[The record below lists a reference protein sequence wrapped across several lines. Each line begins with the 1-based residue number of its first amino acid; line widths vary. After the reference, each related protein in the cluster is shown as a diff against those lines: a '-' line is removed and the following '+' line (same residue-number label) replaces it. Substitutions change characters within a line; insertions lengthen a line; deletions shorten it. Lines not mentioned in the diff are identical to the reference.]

1 MSGDNKTVKNG
12 LSQRIVEIWLA
23 IFFAAFGAIIVY
35 GAIRAG
41 ITWGFDGPRAGFF
54 PFIVGSLT
62 IIGAL
67 ITLYQ
72 VVTDKSDLGVFAEW
86 AQLTQVGSV
95 ALPTLAY
102 IIFIYLIGIYIASAL
117 LIAYFMLVL
126 SRFSIRLTAA
136 VSILMPIVTYFFFE
150 RWFLVSLPQGLYGER
165 ITDALI
171 SPIGRLFGL

>member
-1 MSGDNKTVKNG
+1 MSGDNKTAKSG
-12 LSQRIVEIWLA
+12 LSQRIVEVWLA

-67 ITLYQ
+67 VTLFQ
-72 VVTDKSDLGVFAEW
+72 IVTDKSDLGIFAEW
-86 AQLTQVGSV
+86 TQLSQVSSV

-102 IIFIYLIGIYIASAL
+102 IIAIYLIGIYLASVL
-117 LIAYFMLVL
+117 LIAYFMIVL
-126 SRFSIRLTAA
+126 SRYSLVLTAA
-136 VSILMPIVTYFFFE
+136 VSILMPVITYFVFE
-150 RWFLVSLPQGLYGER
+150 RWFLVTLPQGLYGEP
-165 ITDALI
+165 ITNVLVG
-171 SPIGRLFGL
+171 PIGRLFGL